1 MTAEKSQNKVTYSQI
16 IKKKNIKT
24 FPKFLWQKKIIVNV
38 EISIYLTVC
47 GLPGAHECFQRAQ
60 LSTYAVPSLPTFTN
74 QRTPTHQPQLWQTS
88 QKSPYSPLCY
98 KGLGHLANLI

>member
-16 IKKKNIKT
+16 IFKKTHKNLSKI
-24 FPKFLWQKKIIVNV
+24 FMAKKIIVNV

-60 LSTYAVPSLPTFTN
+60 LSTYAAPSPPAFTN
-74 QRTPTHQPQLWQTS
+74 QRAPTHQPQLWQTS